1 MGYTHY
7 WSFRKLNENCEYVNC
22 SPNEIPNGAE
32 LFKKSVELFKKYLE
46 HAGGYTKYPNYG
58 KDAFKKSVL
67 MVLRG
72 WDGRGEPEITD
83 TRVSFNGNKG
93 RGESCETFFIDL
105 YGHERCFCKT
115 EHMPYDTA
123 VYVCL
128 LCFKHY
134 FEDNIDVDSDGNEK
148 QLSYANEVFNEVL
161 ESL

>member
-7 WSFRKLNENCEYVNC
+7 WRFRKLNENCEYVTC
-22 SPNEIPNGAE
+22 SPNEVPNGAE
-32 LFKKSVELFKKYLE
+32 LFKKSVELFKKYLN
-46 HAGGYTKYPNYG
+46 HAGGYTKYHNLG
-58 KDAFKKSVL
+58 EDAFKKSVL
-67 MVLRG
+67 MELRG

-83 TRVSFNGNKG
+83 TKVSFNGNKSK
-93 RGESCETFFIDL
+93 GESCETFLIDL
-105 YGHERCFCKT
+105 YWNERSFCKT
-115 EHMPYDTA
+115 RRMPYDTA

-148 QLSYANEVFNEVL
+148 ELSYANEVFNEVL